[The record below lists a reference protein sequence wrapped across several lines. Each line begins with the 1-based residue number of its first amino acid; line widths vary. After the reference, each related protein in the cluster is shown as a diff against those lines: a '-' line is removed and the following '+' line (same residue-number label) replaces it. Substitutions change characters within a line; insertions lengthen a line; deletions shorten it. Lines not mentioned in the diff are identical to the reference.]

1 MEEYQIE
8 ELRQIVDEI
17 DRELIVDKM
26 PTIEKLRELVKLAD
40 DMRFEDVYEVEEKN
54 DDFKDRLDNIWWVV
68 DSLGDGINILET
80 LQDELEKVAKALKIL
95 DLESKFNI
103 EKFNNALEKI
113 NNAYYTIEQE
123 SNT

>member
-26 PTIEKLRELVKLAD
+26 PTIEKLRELVKLTD
-40 DMRFEDVYEVEEKN
+40 DMRFEDVFAVEEKN
-54 DDFKDRLDNIWWVV
+54 DDYKERLDNIWWVV
-68 DSLGDGINILET
+68 DGLADGLSTLET
-80 LQDELEKVAKALKIL
+80 MQGELEKVAEALKIL
-95 DLESKFNI
+95 NLESKFDI
-103 EKFNNALEKI
+103 EKYKTALEKI
-113 NNAYYTIEQE
+113 DSAYYTIEQE